1 MLSNFA
7 SHIISLRCVATAV
20 GRTLSLIGDWLIR
33 LGALRLRVQASSVAV
48 NTFSLYVREKL
59 FDPLAPEFPM
69 VNVGLC
75 DQDLGNMPPASSS
88 QAPILFNS
96 PPGWTVHAP
105 GQPAAVDSGVQGL
118 YSHPPLTVVWGVPPT
133 EQPTTVTPTDSPTPA
148 LRYGYMLSEWGE
160 CSVTCGVGLQVQQ
173 CSPPATRC
181 FVSLP
186 VLLPSRP
193 LV

>member
-1 MLSNFA
+1 M
-7 SHIISLRCVATAV
+7 
-20 GRTLSLIGDWLIR
+20 
-33 LGALRLRVQASSVAV
+33 AV

-75 DQDLGNMPPASSS
+75 DQDLGNMPAAPLS

-105 GQPAAVDSGVQGL
+105 GQPAVVESGVQGL

-133 EQPTTVTPTDSPTPA
+133 EQPTTVAPTDSPTPA
-148 LRYGYMLSEWGE
+148 LRYGYTLSEWGE
-160 CSVTCGVGLQVQQ
+160 CSVTCGVGLQARV
-173 CSPPATRC
+173 PLPLRTALYRC
-181 FVSLP
+181 RSFCP
-186 VLLPSRP
+186 VDP
-193 LV
+193 LFDEYKRGVCACVCLCTCARACC